1 MTKIFEFN
9 KKTVTALAF
18 IVLLYFIGGISVSG
32 FASPHALMQM
42 LKFATYIAL
51 FALCQLLVTCT
62 GGDIDLSVGYVAT
75 LVAVLSAQILKGSNA
90 QLWKAVLIAIAIG
103 GVVGL
108 INGLLVS
115 YAKLPSL
122 VVTMGMTSVVQG
134 IVNVYSSKYG
144 VTGAPAPILA
154 TIANGKVGIVP
165 NIIWLLLVVI
175 VIATVILQMTKIGVK
190 LKSIG
195 SNELAAFRCGLNV
208 KVIRT
213 CAFVASGVIAGLI
226 GLLLLGNLGQA
237 FKDMGSSYVMP
248 SIAAVVVGGV
258 SLKGGEAN
266 YITVALGAMVLQT
279 LTNLFV
285 AYGWGDAGK
294 WTGIGIILLL
304 MLILYVREKVSR

>member
-134 IVNVYSSKYG
+134 IVNV
-144 VTGAPAPILA
+144 
-154 TIANGKVGIVP
+154 
-165 NIIWLLLVVI
+165 
-175 VIATVILQMTKIGVK
+175 
-190 LKSIG
+190 
-195 SNELAAFRCGLNV
+195 
-208 KVIRT
+208 
-213 CAFVASGVIAGLI
+213 
-226 GLLLLGNLGQA
+226 
-237 FKDMGSSYVMP
+237 
-248 SIAAVVVGGV
+248 
-258 SLKGGEAN
+258 
-266 YITVALGAMVLQT
+266 
-279 LTNLFV
+279 
-285 AYGWGDAGK
+285 
-294 WTGIGIILLL
+294 
-304 MLILYVREKVSR
+304 